1 MWTNPFTIPSPIP
14 GEAPVTMAVFGG
26 PLMAVCL
33 ENILSLETERSSGES
48 EISVQQDVVLS
59 LASFKSSENVV
70 DIAVGEG
77 SVCGATLCR
86 EAESSI
92 VSIAAGVNGNNRIS
106 LMALRI
112 RA

>member
-14 GEAPVTMAVFGG
+14 GEAPIPMAVFGG

-33 ENILSLETERSSGES
+33 ENILSLETVRSSGES
-48 EISVQQDVVLS
+48 EISVQQDVVPS
-59 LASFKSSENVV
+59 LARFKSSENVV
-70 DIAVGEG
+70 DIADRGRLG
-77 SVCGATLCR
+77 LRPTLCR

-106 LMALRI
+106 FMALRI

>member
-1 MWTNPFTIPSPIP
+1 
-14 GEAPVTMAVFGG
+14 
-26 PLMAVCL
+26 
-33 ENILSLETERSSGES
+33 
-48 EISVQQDVVLS
+48 VVSS
-59 LASFKSSENVV
+59 LASFKSSETLL
-70 DIAVGEG
+70 ISLIGEG

-106 LMALRI
+106 LMTLRI